1 MSLCSFFTRPG
12 GGGLFNNDAYGDII
26 LVNGVPWPKRS
37 VQPRAYRFRML
48 NIGITRTYTFS
59 MDAGRSKHNL

>member
-1 MSLCSFFTRPG
+1 
-12 GGGLFNNDAYGDII
+12 
-26 LVNGVPWPKRS
+26 VNGVPWPKRS

-59 MDAGRSKHNL
+59 MDAGRSKHNFCQSNYPSRQMSQ